1 MSLFGQFPFRVPTS
15 FPEAIYP
22 TCNPHV
28 PVIKEQIKTA
38 KKTQTKKQNKT
49 EKEKMIPTPCCLI
62 QMNHIS
68 KLNDHNILDTTQ
80 AIYRMWKSKE

>member
-1 MSLFGQFPFRVPTS
+1 MSLFGQFPFWVPTS

-38 KKTQTKKQNKT
+38 KKHKQKNKT
-49 EKEKMIPTPCCLI
+49 KEKMIPTPCCLI